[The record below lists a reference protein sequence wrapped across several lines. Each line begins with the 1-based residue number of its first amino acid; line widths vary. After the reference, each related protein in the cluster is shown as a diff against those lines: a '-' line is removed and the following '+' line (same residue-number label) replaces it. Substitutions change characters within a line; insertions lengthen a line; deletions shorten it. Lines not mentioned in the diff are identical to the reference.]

1 MRRQTIK
8 MLSMMFVLLFA
19 LTSIELVPA
28 LAAEGRTAKIYDYS
42 NTVTVIR
49 GKSSLK
55 VYKSMRLKEGDTI
68 KTGEN
73 SIAYIEID
81 SDKVVKMD
89 SSTIITLSNFDGTDK
104 NGSINIS
111 LTSGKIFNDIKKKL
125 TKNSTYKVRTP
136 NAVMGVRG
144 TTFVVGIKPLS
155 GDNHQTE
162 LSVLDGTVAFA
173 ASQQEHS
180 NVFVEM
186 NQKANTTQ
194 LTEDKLPKVTE
205 LNTTD
210 LGTFELEEIVNNSE
224 LKNNIS
230 EVLKQER
237 TTLDEVLEQ
246 AKKKENGFEKR
257 KNQDGFIESDPDG
270 KGNIGNGNLTQ
281 DNNGN
286 GNLNTDP
293 NNNGNGSTTPSSGGN
308 GNPNANPNNNGN
320 GSTTPSSGGNG
331 NPNAN
336 PNNNGNGSTTPSSG
350 GNGNPNVNPNNN
362 GNGSTTPSSGG
373 NGNPN
378 ANPNNNGNG
387 STKPNSGGNGN
398 PNANPNNN
406 GNGSTKPNSGGNG
419 NPNANPNNNG
429 NGKDK

>member
-1 MRRQTIK
+1 MRNQTIK
-8 MLSMMFVLLFA
+8 MLSMMLVFMFA

-49 GKSSLK
+49 GKANLK

-89 SSTIITLSNFDGTDK
+89 SSTIITLSNFDGTDT

-144 TTFVVGIKPLS
+144 TTFVVGIKPLA
-155 GDNHQTE
+155 DNSQQTE

-186 NQKANTTQ
+186 NHKVNSTQ

-205 LNTTD
+205 LNTID
-210 LGTFELEEIVNNSE
+210 LGTFELDEIVNNNE

-230 EVLKQER
+230 GVLKQES
-237 TTLDEVLEQ
+237 TTLDEVIEQ
-246 AKKKENGFEKR
+246 AKKRENGFEKKR
-257 KNQDGFIESDPDG
+257 NQDEFIESDLDDNNRAN
-270 KGNIGNGNLTQ
+270 GNSTQDNSGNGNP
-281 DNNGN
+281 NAN
-286 GNLNTDP
+286 P
-293 NNNGNGSTTPSSGGN
+293 NNNGNGNTTPSNEGNGNPNANPNNNGNVNTKPNIGGN

-320 GSTTPSSGGNG
+320 
-331 NPNAN
+331 
-336 PNNNGNGSTTPSSG
+336 
-350 GNGNPNVNPNNN
+350 VN
-362 GNGSTTPSSGG
+362 
-373 NGNPN
+373 
-378 ANPNNNGNG
+378 
-387 STKPNSGGNGN
+387 TKPNI
-398 PNANPNNN
+398 
-406 GNGSTKPNSGGNG
+406 GGNG

-429 NGKDK
+429 NGKGK

>member
-1 MRRQTIK
+1 MRRHTIK

-42 NTVTVIR
+42 NTVAVIR
-49 GKSSLK
+49 GKTSLK

-125 TKNSTYKVRTP
+125 TQNSTYKVRTP

-144 TTFVVGIKPLS
+144 TTFVVGIKPLADS
-155 GDNHQTE
+155 SQQTE

-173 ASQQEHS
+173 TSNQEHS

-210 LGTFELEEIVNNSE
+210 LGTFELEEIVNNNE
-224 LKNNIS
+224 LKNNIN
-230 EVLKQER
+230 EVLKQES

-246 AKKKENGFEKR
+246 AKKRESRFEK
-257 KNQDGFIESDPDG
+257 KGNQDDIIESVSDSDNSANG
-270 KGNIGNGNLTQ
+270 KGNTGNGNSTQ
-281 DNNGN
+281 DDDGN
-286 GNLNTDP
+286 GNPHASP
-293 NNNGNGSTTPSSGGN
+293 NNNGNGKGNTTPSNGGKESPNANHNNNGNGNGNTTPSSGGN
-308 GNPNANPNNNGN
+308 GNPNANPSNNGK
-320 GSTTPSSGGNG
+320 GNDKHSIEDSLLYQLRQLWERKI
-331 NPNAN
+331 
-336 PNNNGNGSTTPSSG
+336 NNL
-350 GNGNPNVNPNNN
+350 
-362 GNGSTTPSSGG
+362 
-373 NGNPN
+373 
-378 ANPNNNGNG
+378 
-387 STKPNSGGNGN
+387 
-398 PNANPNNN
+398 
-406 GNGSTKPNSGGNG
+406 
-419 NPNANPNNNG
+419 
-429 NGKDK
+429 